1 MKSKRLI
8 FFLLVISIVGLM
20 CHTDSWA
27 ITAYMRV
34 EGASQGA
41 IPGDA
46 NHQGYDGWIAVASFG
61 HSVSIPL
68 DPVSGLPSTRR
79 VHEPLRIVKPLDRST
94 PLLYKALCTG
104 ETLTEVEIR
113 FLRFTPEGQ
122 EEHFYTIFLEEAII
136 TNASPSLIPANE
148 SNNMMEIISF
158 TYRRI
163 KWTFELDGIE
173 HQDDWRTEP
182 Q

>member
-1 MKSKRLI
+1 MKSKKLI
-8 FFLLVISIVGLM
+8 FSLLVISIVGLM

-46 NHQGYDGWIAVASFG
+46 NHPEYQDWIAVASFG
-61 HSVSIPL
+61 HSININL
-68 DPVSGLPSTRR
+68 DPVTGLPSARR
-79 VHEPLRIVKPLDRST
+79 EHAPLRIVKPLDRAT

-104 ETLTEVEIR
+104 ETLSQVEIR

-136 TNASPSLIPANE
+136 TSASPSLIPANE

-163 KWTFELDGIE
+163 RWTFEPGGIE
-173 HQDDWRTEP
+173 HQDDWRAE
-182 Q
+182 QQ